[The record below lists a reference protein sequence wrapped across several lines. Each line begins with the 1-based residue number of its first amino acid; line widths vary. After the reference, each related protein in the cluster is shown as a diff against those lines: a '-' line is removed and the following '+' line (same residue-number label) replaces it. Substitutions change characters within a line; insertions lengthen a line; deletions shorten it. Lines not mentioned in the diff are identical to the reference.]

1 MDTQMTILRYS
12 VLTKY
17 RSRIQPEFRG
27 YFFDWIRCEINIA
40 YFILFG
46 ALIDKLL
53 FYTEN
58 KTSEGLRL
66 RLTGFKS
73 ISIPA

>member
-1 MDTQMTILRYS
+1 MENMRNFFWVRY
-12 VLTKY
+12 V
-17 RSRIQPEFRG
+17 RG

-53 FYTEN
+53 FFTEN